1 MGPNGSGKTTALG
14 LLAGT
19 LRPDRGRVVFLGKE
33 VIGSPPEALARM
45 GLARTFQQVRLFPS
59 LTVYQHVYLPL
70 SWRRPREA
78 HRRARGILQVL
89 GLSEKANL

>member
-1 MGPNGSGKTTALG
+1 
-14 LLAGT
+14 
-19 LRPDRGRVVFLGKE
+19 
-33 VIGSPPEALARM
+33 IGSPPEALARM

-89 GLSEKANL
+89 GLSEKANLYPSALSYLDQKRLELARALALFPRLLLL